1 MLILD
6 DLSLKTSDGNYHHCH
21 KYNHH
26 HHYHLLHDQL
36 ITIIII
42 IITIMDITTRKKHR
56 GQAGVMF
63 LGGDQ
68 VELIG
73 ELLQDTRNTKHL
85 KFYVKRGF

>member
-1 MLILD
+1 ME
-6 DLSLKTSDGNYHHCH
+6 
-21 KYNHH
+21 
-26 HHYHLLHDQL
+26 
-36 ITIIII
+36 IIIIATNTI
-42 IITIMDITTRKKHR
+42 IITIITVFMITIITIISIIDITTRNKHR